1 MRRSD
6 VIVVGAGPTGLF
18 LAGELAL
25 QGVRVMVLERLREP
39 DPTIKAGSINV
50 ASAEILDR
58 RGLLPA
64 AEDVQRRLL
73 AAVGAFA
80 GHGRRN
86 ALVDQLDRD
95 ARGARR
101 FPVAGHFAGMLF
113 RAELVDQGDP
123 ALAAHTAVSGGVLV
137 PQYDLE
143 LLLGEHCARLG
154 VEVRRGVEVHGV
166 RGAGVRGPG
175 VPEVRGTRHA
185 EADLADDADVVVET
199 SAGELTAGW
208 VVAADGG
215 RSAIRGQLGIGF
227 TGTDPQL
234 VGYQAVA
241 DFDDPGELSRGWTW
255 TPRGIYAYGP
265 IPGRILVARFGPR
278 PQDRDAP
285 VTLDELQAV
294 IRDVT
299 GVDVTLKGLRGR
311 ATSWSDNA
319 RQARSYRRGRVL
331 LAGDA
336 AHVHAPF
343 SGQGLNLG
351 LGDAVNLGWKLAAT
365 VRGHAPAGLLDS
377 YESERHPIAAWVLDW
392 TRAQVALMRGDEHT
406 ARLREVVGGELFTAP
421 GVMNRVVAL
430 TSGITQRYDVAAG
443 AAEPVGSIAGDVAL
457 ASGDRLADH
466 AHDGRFVLVDRSPDG
481 RFAEAVRPMEHR
493 IAYVADPASA
503 TSPPSLLVRP
513 DGVIV
518 WADSRDTATSDIAT
532 SGTATSDIATSGT
545 ATSDIAT
552 SGTATSDDGALKELD
567 AAIQRWVGTR

>member
-25 QGVRVMVLERLREP
+25 QGVRVRVLERLREP
-39 DPTIKAGSINV
+39 DSTIKAGSINV
-50 ASAEILDR
+50 AGAEILDR

-73 AAVGAFA
+73 ASVGAFA
-80 GHGRRN
+80 GHGRKN
-86 ALVDQLDRD
+86 ALVNQLDRD

-113 RAELVDQGDP
+113 RDELVDQGDP
-123 ALAAHTAVSGGVLV
+123 ALAAHTAASGGVLV

-154 VEVRRGVEVHGV
+154 VEVRRGVEVRGLRGVDV
-166 RGAGVRGPG
+166 RGVG
-175 VPEVRGTRHA
+175 GTRHA
-185 EADLADDADVVVET
+185 EAGLTDDADVVVET
-199 SAGELTAGW
+199 SAGEMTAGW

-278 PQDRDAP
+278 PPDRDAP

-299 GVDVTLKGLRGR
+299 GVDVTLKGLHGR
-311 ATSWSDNA
+311 ATRWSDNA
-319 RQARSYRRGRVL
+319 RQAQSYRRGRVL

-365 VRGHAPAGLLDS
+365 VRGHAPAGLLDT

-406 ARLREVVGGELFTAP
+406 ARLREVVGGELFTVP

-430 TSGITQRYDVAAG
+430 TSGITQRYDVADG
-443 AAEPVGSIAGDVAL
+443 AAGPVGSIAGDVAL
-457 ASGDRLADH
+457 SSGDRLADH
-466 AHDGRFVLVDRSPDG
+466 AHDGRFVLVDRSPGG
-481 RFAEAVRPMEHR
+481 RFAEAVRPLEHR

-503 TSPPSLLVRP
+503 TSPPSLLIRP

-518 WADSRDTATSDIAT
+518 WADSPDTATSDTATLAPAT
-532 SGTATSDIATSGT
+532 SGSAMSDS
-545 ATSDIAT
+545 
-552 SGTATSDDGALKELD
+552 ATSDDGVLKELD
-567 AAIQRWVGTR
+567 AAIQRWVDAR

>member
-1 MRRSD
+1 MQRTD

-25 QGVRVMVLERLREP
+25 LGARVTVLERLPEP

-73 AAVGAFA
+73 ASVGAFA
-80 GHGRRN
+80 GRKN
-86 ALVDQLDRD
+86 AFVNQPDSHEEGSHERTSHEEGSHER
-95 ARGARR
+95 ASRERAAHR
-101 FPVAGHFAGMLF
+101 FPVA
-113 RAELVDQGDP
+113 DQGDP
-123 ALAAHTAVSGGVLV
+123 VLARHTAAANGILV
-137 PQYDLE
+137 PQHDLE
-143 LLLGEHCARLG
+143 LLLAAHCARLG

-166 RGAGVRGPG
+166 RGADANLTDDDV
-175 VPEVRGTRHA
+175 
-185 EADLADDADVVVET
+185 DADVVVET

-215 RSAIRGQLGIGF
+215 RSAIRRQLGIGF
-227 TGTDPQL
+227 VGTDPQM

-265 IPGRILVARFGPR
+265 IPGRVLIARFGPQ

-285 VTLDELQAV
+285 VTLEELQQAV
-294 IRDVT
+294 RDVT
-299 GVDVTLKGLRGR
+299 GVNVTLNGLRGR
-311 ATSWSDNA
+311 ATRWSDNA
-319 RQARSYRRGRVL
+319 RQAQSYRHGRVL

-336 AHVHAPF
+336 AHVHSPF

-365 VRGHAPAGLLDS
+365 VHGYAPAGLLDT

-392 TRAQVALMRGDEHT
+392 TRAQVALMRGDERT
-406 ARLREVVGGELFTAP
+406 AQLRKVVGEELFTVP

-430 TSGITQRYDVAAG
+430 TSGITQHYDVTGTPADKVADDITDKIADNLADEGTAKIADEIADKAA
-443 AAEPVGSIAGDVAL
+443 APVGSIAGDVAL
-457 ASGDRLADH
+457 SSGDRLADH
-466 AHDGRFVLVDRSPDG
+466 AHDARFVLVDRSPDG
-481 RFAEAVRPMEHR
+481 RFAQAVRPLEHR
-493 IAYVADPASA
+493 VAYVADPASE
-503 TSPPSLLVRP
+503 TSQPSLFVRP
-513 DGVIV
+513 DGVII
-518 WADSRDTATSDIAT
+518 WAASRDTAS
-532 SGTATSDIATSGT
+532 
-545 ATSDIAT
+545 
-552 SGTATSDDGALKELD
+552 SDDAVLKELD
-567 AAIQRWVGTR
+567 TAVQRWVGTH